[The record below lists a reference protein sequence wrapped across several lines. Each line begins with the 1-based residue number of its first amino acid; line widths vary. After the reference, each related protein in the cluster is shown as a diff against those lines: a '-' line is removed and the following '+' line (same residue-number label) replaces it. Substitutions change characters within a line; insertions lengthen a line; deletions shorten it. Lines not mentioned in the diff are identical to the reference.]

1 MNIAQGSLEDCLYY
15 ILLAKDLGFG
25 DTKSIR
31 VLSVKSVR
39 RRRDIAKAGCN
50 LWLCVFCASLRQ
62 IFFRIPNHQLSLINH
77 KDSL

>member
-31 VLSVKSVR
+31 VLSVKSVASMV
-39 RRRDIAKAGCN
+39 IIP
-50 LWLCVFCASLRQ
+50 LWL
-62 IFFRIPNHQLSLINH
+62 
-77 KDSL
+77 